1 MRKTVFMAGM
11 TAVLTCF
18 AVYAAPI
25 TFAYKMKP
33 GKKYVTT
40 MSSQTETNFMD
51 NKNVSRSRTVIEY
64 KIAAGK
70 KKDWISVA
78 ARIRSQKDES
88 GQDTGQAMGIY
99 QVTYFADMHM
109 SGEIRNIKYSG
120 AKLSPEMEEQ
130 IKSLPSETAALVRQS
145 ANFMAEQWKESIFW
159 FPEFT
164 ENRLRIGDEFE
175 FTKKSVSGGQ
185 GTGMQNQFQ
194 SKQVFTLESV
204 RNGLADFSVEERSL
218 MKSSGP
224 MGSQSDVKSQGKSK
238 AVFDLK
244 TGIWIEL
251 VSKYRSQVQFSGM
264 PGSTAGSE
272 AGAQDV
278 FSIIKYEM
286 NVE

>member
-1 MRKTVFMAGM
+1 MKRILLIAGVVLALASPAVF
-11 TAVLTCF
+11 
-18 AVYAAPI
+18 AAP
-25 TFAYKMKP
+25 FSFVYKLKP

-51 NKNVSRSRTVIEY
+51 KKSVSRSRTVIEY

-70 KKDWISVA
+70 KKDWVSVI

-99 QVTYFADMHM
+99 QVTYSADMHS
-109 SGEIRNIKYSG
+109 SGEIRNIKYTG

-130 IKSLPSETAALVRQS
+130 IKTLPPETATLVRQS
-145 ANFMAEQWKESIFW
+145 ANYMAEVWKESIFW

-164 ENRLRIGDEFE
+164 ENRLRIGEEFE
-175 FTKKSVSGGQ
+175 VTKKSASGSPGYVSQ
-185 GTGMQNQFQ
+185 TQFQ
-194 SKQVFTLESV
+194 SKQVFTLDSV
-204 RNGLADFSVEERSL
+204 LSDLAYFSVEERSL
-218 MKSSGP
+218 LKSGGA
-224 MGSQSDVKSQGKSK
+224 MGSQADVKSLGKSK

-244 TGIWIEL
+244 EGIWIEL

-264 PGSTAGSE
+264 PGSTAGSGS
-272 AGAQDV
+272 GAQDV

>member
-1 MRKTVFMAGM
+1 MKKKIVIAGM
-11 TAVLTCF
+11 ATILICAV
-18 AVYAAPI
+18 VSAAPY
-25 TFAYKMKP
+25 TFFYKFKP

-40 MSSQTETNFMD
+40 MSSQTETNFMEKKEI
-51 NKNVSRSRTVIEY
+51 NRSRTVIEY
-64 KIAAGK
+64 SIKPGV
-70 KKDWISVA
+70 KKDWILLN

-88 GQDTGQAMGIY
+88 GQDTGQTMGIY
-99 QVTYFADMHM
+99 QVTYSADMHV
-109 SGEIRNIKYSG
+109 SGEIRNIKYTG

-130 IKSLPSETAALVRQS
+130 IKSLPPETAALVRQS
-145 ANFMAEQWKESIFW
+145 ANFMAEQWKESVFW

-164 ENRLRIGDEFE
+164 ENRLKIGDEFE
-175 FTKKSVSGGQ
+175 FTRKSMSGSP

-204 RNGLADFSVEERSL
+204 RNGLADFSIEERSL
-218 MKSSGP
+218 LKSGGV
-224 MGSQSDVKSQGKSK
+224 MGGQADVKSLGKSK
-238 AVFDLK
+238 AVFDLR

-272 AGAQDV
+272 SGAQDV

-286 NVE
+286 SAE

>member
-1 MRKTVFMAGM
+1 MAGM

-70 KKDWISVA
+70 KKDWISVT